1 MVGWHHQLNGHELEQ
16 TPGDSGGQGNQAGCS
31 PWSRKSQTQR
41 QLSNHHLSCLPDQSL
56 GPRIWS
62 SLKSAPWGGENL
74 GRPGL
79 PTTLSSAWPI
89 PSWLFPPPSR
99 SSEIHPA
106 QMPDGKINWALLGLL
121 SLLPVNNSRKA
132 GFMQQCWLRMETGR
146 RGDVLEKSVSL
157 HGNRRQLGFQ
167 DPSLLPAVFLEVALF
182 LELGGWV
189 GGRKMSSPTPVIG
202 QKPLTSI

>member
-1 MVGWHHQLNGHELEQ
+1 MESQ
-16 TPGDSGGQGNQAGCS
+16 
-31 PWSRKSQTQR
+31 KSQTQG
-41 QLSNHHLSCLPDQSL
+41 QLSNHHLSYLPDQSL

-74 GRPGL
+74 EHQ
-79 PTTLSSAWPI
+79 TLSSAWPI
-89 PSWLFPPPSR
+89 PSWLCPPPSR

-121 SLLPVNNSRKA
+121 SPLPVNNSRKA
-132 GFMQQCWLRMETGR
+132 GFMRQCWLRMETGR

-167 DPSLLPAVFLEVALF
+167 TQASFLLSF
-182 LELGGWV
+182 
-189 GGRKMSSPTPVIG
+189 
-202 QKPLTSI
+202 